1 MSQKVDEGMISIVDH
16 WITEMQDA
24 EVATVLHLDRGPAGD
39 PDAYRMLS
47 RTFENASSNRF
58 RQLCGMRGVQVSTVL
73 YTAWAVLLQRYLRTE
88 EVRFAAV
95 APEEDR
101 IVLVRI
107 AGEASLPFESLVAQ
121 AEDMLAQRKAYALTR
136 SELRDLSG
144 SDSLLLP
151 FNTAVAVEAPGAVLG
166 LPVIPGCDLTIRFVL
181 SDVFAVRAEFKPDA
195 FQPTTIRRLLGH
207 VENIV
212 LTWIESPHMPVGRIA
227 LLSQDER
234 EQLLVGFNPTDE
246 PFSSDA
252 TIHRLFAEQTRRT
265 PDRPAIVDGKDCL
278 TYRQLDEQSNRM
290 ARVLIELGVQ
300 EANTFVAVMM
310 RPTLSMFAGILAVL
324 KAGAAYVPIDPNYP
338 PERIRYI
345 LEDSGAKL
353 LLTEGESAL
362 PFAYEGQVVDLA
374 DRRMHDG
381 DASPLPEFA
390 EPSGLAYV
398 IYTSGSTGQPKGT
411 LIEHRSLVHFCEWH
425 CSYFGVT
432 MEDRSSKYCSV
443 GFDASI
449 LETFPYLISGAAVHI
464 IPEHIRL
471 DAAELNG
478 YFNRHGITISFLPTQ
493 LGEQFMKL
501 PNRSLRVLMT
511 GGEKLKTFH
520 PQSYLIYN
528 VYGPTE
534 NTIITTTQLVAAHS
548 DNIPIGKPLN
558 NVRLYIL
565 DACGEPQPVGVPG
578 ELCISGIG
586 LARGYLNWPQLTE
599 EKFVAHPFREGERL
613 YRTGDLARWLP
624 DGSIEYVGRLDH
636 QVKIRGFRVETGE
649 IEQRLRL
656 HDRVLDCI
664 VIAREDDAGRAY
676 LCAYVVSEEPLT
688 RSELSAFLAE
698 QLPNYMVPSWFVMLS
713 RLPINANGKV
723 DRRALPEPE
732 REAESASYAPP
743 ASEAEQGLA
752 ELWKELLGLR
762 TVGVHDRFF
771 DAGGHSLHVAVLRGK
786 IERRFGVRLSIAEL
800 FEHATIREQAER
812 IGQAG
817 KPAGGGQA
825 IEKAPEREHYPL
837 HPAQKRLFFIG
848 QMEQVGT
855 AYNTPMLL
863 KIEGSVDRRRMER
876 TFEQMIE
883 RHESLRTAFAWVDGE
898 LAQTIWPRA
907 TFQMQFH
914 AAAEEEAERLMSAF
928 VVPFDL
934 GKSLLFRAG
943 LISCSEELHYLMLD
957 FHHIIVDGVSMH
969 VFFEEWSRLYRGE
982 ELPRPTI
989 QFKDYAFWLNGRK
1002 PEEEAQQREYWLAAL
1017 SGELPI
1023 LQLPTDKE
1031 RPGFQ
1036 SFRGDTYPLRLDA
1049 GLTVRLKQFALR
1061 TDTTLYMI
1069 LLAAYNVLLA
1079 RYSGQEDIIV
1089 GVPVASRPQTE
1100 LQPLI
1105 GMFVNTMPVRSFP
1118 ERTKTFANYLQELK
1132 SILLAA
1138 FEHQDYDLERMMQS
1152 LRIPRVPERSPLFDT
1167 IFVMQNTG
1175 RTTTPSIDG
1184 SRITVQR
1191 YVDPISK
1198 YDLILD
1204 AKEMEETLRIDFQYC
1219 TDLFVRD
1226 TIERMANQYVR
1237 ILEDA
1242 LASEEKRLSEL
1253 RLLSEAEIKEQVE
1266 GRNQT
1271 ESAYDRELTIH
1282 GWFEEQAR
1290 QTPDRPAVVFGDEA
1304 LTYRQLNDRA
1314 NRLAAVLIRHGVR
1327 PEQLVG
1333 LMTERSPDMIVG
1345 LLGILKAGGAY
1356 LPIDPDYPA
1365 DRIKYMLDN
1374 SRARLLLTHTHLAD
1388 RVEFDGMKLCLDTN
1402 AAYEEAADN
1411 PPPRSRPSDL
1421 LYVIYT
1427 SGTTGKPKGVM
1438 IEHRNMVNLLHHQFR
1453 HTSVDYSRS
1462 VLQFTT
1468 LSFDVSSQE
1477 IWSALLAGGALHL
1490 VTNETRRS
1498 PDKLLRLIEERQI
1511 QVLFLPVSYLKL
1523 ILNESAYADKLPA
1536 SVRHIITAGEPL
1548 AVPDKFK
1555 THLQRHQVFL
1565 HNHYGPSET
1574 HVATAH
1580 TIDPNGPIPELPPI
1594 GKPIA
1599 NTRIYLL
1606 NDRLHVQPPGVP
1618 GELYIAGDG
1627 VGRGYFND
1635 ERLTAEKFV
1644 PDPFVGEGRMY
1655 KTGDLA
1661 RWTPEGA
1668 LEFLGRLDHQVK
1680 IRGFRIELGEI
1691 ENALLNHPSIRE
1703 AVVIAREDG
1712 SGGKELCAY
1721 FAGTEKL
1728 PVKVVKEHLS
1738 KALPEYMLPSYFVPL
1753 KNMPLTPNGKID
1765 RRALPEPAPGERAA
1779 AGRDRVVPRT
1789 DIERKIA
1796 AVWGELLSVP
1806 DIGVH
1811 DNFFELGG
1819 HSLKA
1824 AAMTARL
1831 QQDLDIGVNDVFEHQ
1846 TIASLSAKVKPK
1858 ANYLTAKLEQ
1868 LKTARRDDA
1877 MERFDEETV
1886 AYRARNER
1894 YAQLDLTR
1902 DSGGYSDI
1910 LLTGATGYLGIHLLR
1925 ELLAGTAATVLVL
1938 VRAATEAEAR
1948 ERLLAKLAFYFAGDA
1963 VEAQFDRRIRIYRGD
1978 LSQDSLGLDEETYLE
1993 LARTVD
1999 CIVHSAATVKHYGSY
2014 SHFESH
2020 NIASTERLLAF
2031 ARMHR
2036 TKDVHHMST
2045 LGVATGHIPGQS
2057 AAYFT
2062 EYDLDRGQQYE
2073 NYYTKSKF
2081 EAEKRVV
2088 QARAQGLGTSIYRI
2102 GNLVFQSDTGKFQ
2115 QNIEENAF
2123 YATLKSFIRLGMVPR
2138 LEADIDFSCVDRVS
2152 QAIVLLMKPA
2162 ALKDEIFHLY
2172 NPHYESMHRVL
2183 GNGRSGGRM
2192 ATGTLDEFIDYMKNR
2207 YEEGFCRE
2215 EIESLMLH
2223 YGWLEQQEQT
2233 RFTLASEKTILL
2245 LKKLGFEWQAI
2256 SDKQM
2261 DDMLR
2266 YCREVG
2272 FI

>member
-1 MSQKVDEGMISIVDH
+1 MSQKLDEATISAIDR

-24 EVATVLHLDRGPAGD
+24 EEATVLRLDRSPADD
-39 PDAYRMLS
+39 PGAYRTLS
-47 RTFENASSNRF
+47 HTLENAPSDRL
-58 RQLCGMRGVQVSTVL
+58 RQLCGTRRVQASTML
-73 YTAWAVLLQRYLRTE
+73 YTAWAALLQRYLRTE

-95 APEEDR
+95 EPEEER
-101 IVLVRI
+101 IILARI
-107 AGEASLPFESLVAQ
+107 AGAASLPFESLVAR
-121 AEDMLAQRKAYALTR
+121 AEDTLAQGKAYALTR
-136 SELRDLSG
+136 SELSDLSG
-144 SDSLLLP
+144 SASLQLP
-151 FNTAVAVEAPGAVLG
+151 FNTAASVEVPGALRAWS
-166 LPVIPGCDLTIRFVL
+166 VIPGCDLAVRFVL
-181 SDVFAVRAEFKPDA
+181 SDLLEVRAEYKPDT
-195 FQPTTIRRLLGH
+195 FQASTIRRLLGH
-207 VENIV
+207 LENII
-212 LTWIESPHMPVGRIA
+212 LSWFESPHTPIGRID

-234 EQLLVGFNPTDE
+234 EQLLVGFNQTDA

-252 TIHRLFAEQTRRT
+252 TIHRLFAEQARRT

-278 TYRQLDEQSNRM
+278 TYRQLDEQSNRT
-290 ARVLIELGVQ
+290 ARMLIELGVQ
-300 EANTFVAVMM
+300 EANAFVAVMT

-338 PERIRYI
+338 PDRIRYI

-353 LLTEGESAL
+353 LLMEGQSAL
-362 PFAYEGQVVDLA
+362 PFAFEGQVVDLA

-381 DASPLPEFA
+381 DASPLPELA

-411 LIEHRSLVHFCEWH
+411 LIEHRSLVNFCEWH
-425 CSYFGVT
+425 CSHFQVT

-449 LETFPYLISGAAVHI
+449 LEIFPYLISGAAVHV

-471 DAAELNG
+471 DAAELNR
-478 YFNRHGITISFLPTQ
+478 YFNQHDITVSFLPTQ

-534 NTIITTTQLVAAHS
+534 NTIFTTTHLVKAHT

-565 DACGEPQPVGVPG
+565 DACGQPQPVGVPG
-578 ELCISGIG
+578 ELCISGVG
-586 LARGYLNWPQLTE
+586 LARGYLNRPQLTE
-599 EKFVAHPFREGERL
+599 EKFVAHPFCEGERL

-624 DGSIEYVGRLDH
+624 DGSVEYVGRLDH

-656 HDRVLDCI
+656 HDRLLDCI
-664 VIAREDDAGRAY
+664 VIAREDDVGRAY
-676 LCAYVVSEEPLT
+676 LCAYVVSEAPLT

-698 QLPNYMVPSWFVMLS
+698 QLPDYMVPSWFVMLP
-713 RLPINANGKV
+713 RLPVNANGKV

-732 REAESASYAPP
+732 RDAESASYAPP
-743 ASEAEQGLA
+743 ASEAERGLA
-752 ELWKELLGLR
+752 ELWKEVLGLR

-771 DAGGHSLHVAVLRGK
+771 DAGGHSLHVAVLRGQ
-786 IERRFGVRLSIAEL
+786 IEWRFGVRLSIAEL
-800 FEHATIREQAER
+800 FEHATIRKQAEW
-812 IGQAG
+812 IGQAD
-817 KPAGGGQA
+817 KPTGGGQA
-825 IEKAPEREHYPL
+825 IGKAPEREHYPL

-848 QMEQVGT
+848 QMKQSGT
-855 AYNTPMLL
+855 AYNTPLLL

-876 TFEQMIE
+876 AFEQMIE
-883 RHESLRTAFAWVDGE
+883 RHEPLRTAFAWVDGE
-898 LAQTIWPRA
+898 LVQTISPRA
-907 TFQMQFH
+907 AFQMQFL

-928 VVPFDL
+928 VVSFDL
-934 GKSLLFRAG
+934 GKSPLFRAG

-969 VFFEEWSRLYRGE
+969 VFFEEWSRFYRGE

-989 QFKDYAFWLNGRK
+989 QFKDYAFWLNGRE
-1002 PEEEAQQREYWLAAL
+1002 PQEEARQREYWMAAL
-1017 SGELPI
+1017 SGELPV

-1036 SFRGDTYPLRLDA
+1036 SFKGDTYPLRLDA
-1049 GLTVRLKQFALR
+1049 GLTARLKQFSLR

-1089 GVPVASRPQTE
+1089 GVPVASRPHAE

-1105 GMFVNTMPVRSFP
+1105 GMFVNTLPIRSFP
-1118 ERTKTFANYLQELK
+1118 ERTKTFAGYLQELK

-1138 FEHQDYDLERMMQS
+1138 FEHQDYDLERLVQS
-1152 LRIPRVPERSPLFDT
+1152 LRIPRVPGRSPLFDT
-1167 IFVMQNTG
+1167 MFVMQNTG
-1175 RTTTPSIDG
+1175 RTTTPSIEG
-1184 SRITVQR
+1184 SRITDQR

-1198 YDLILD
+1198 YDLMLD
-1204 AKEMEETLRIDFQYC
+1204 AEETEETLRIDFQYC

-1237 ILEDA
+1237 ILEDV

-1266 GRNQT
+1266 GRNRT

-1282 GWFEEQAR
+1282 GWFEEQVR
-1290 QTPDRPAVVFGDEA
+1290 QTPDRPAVVFGDEV

-1314 NRLAAVLIRHGVR
+1314 NRLASVLIRRGMQ

-1333 LMTERSPDMIVG
+1333 LMAERSPDMIVG

-1365 DRIKYMLDN
+1365 DRVKYMLDN
-1374 SRARLLLTHTHLAD
+1374 SRARLLLTQTHLAD
-1388 RVEFDGMKLCLDTN
+1388 RVEFDGMKLCLDTA
-1402 AAYEEAADN
+1402 AAYEAAADN
-1411 PPPRSRPSDL
+1411 PPPRSRSSHL

-1438 IEHRNMVNLLHHQFR
+1438 IEHRNMVNLLHYQYR
-1453 HTSVDYSRS
+1453 YTNVDYSSS

-1477 IWSALLAGGALHL
+1477 IWSALLAGGTLHL

-1498 PDKLLRLIEERQI
+1498 PDKLLQLIEECQI
-1511 QVLFLPVSYLKL
+1511 QVLFMPVSYLKL

-1548 AVPDKFK
+1548 VVPDKFK
-1555 THLQRHQVFL
+1555 AHLQRHQVFL

-1580 TIDPNGPIPELPPI
+1580 TIDPNGSIPELPPI

-1599 NTRIYLL
+1599 NSRIYLL
-1606 NDRLHVQPPGVP
+1606 NDRLQVQPFGVP

-1635 ERLTAEKFV
+1635 ERLTADKFV
-1644 PDPFVGEGRMY
+1644 SDPFAREGRMY

-1661 RWTPEGA
+1661 RWTPEGT

-1680 IRGFRIELGEI
+1680 IRGYRIELGEI
-1691 ENALLNHPSIRE
+1691 ENVLLNHPSIRE
-1703 AVVIAREDG
+1703 AVVVAREIG
-1712 SGGKELCAY
+1712 SGSKELCAY
-1721 FAGTEKL
+1721 FAGTEEL
-1728 PVKVVKEHLS
+1728 PVKDVREYLS
-1738 KALPEYMLPSYFVPL
+1738 KTLPEYMLPSYFVPL
-1753 KNMPLTPNGKID
+1753 KSMPLTPNGKID
-1765 RRALPEPAPGERAA
+1765 RRALPEPDPGERTA
-1779 AGRDRVVPRT
+1779 AGRDRVAPRT
-1789 DIERKIA
+1789 DIERKMA
-1796 AVWGELLSVP
+1796 AVWEELLGIAE
-1806 DIGVH
+1806 IGVH

-1868 LKTARRDDA
+1868 LKIARRDEA
-1877 MERFDEETV
+1877 MERFDEEI
-1886 AYRARNER
+1886 AEYRARNER
-1894 YAQLDLTR
+1894 YARLDLTR
-1902 DSGGYSDI
+1902 DSGYSDI

-1925 ELLAGTAATVLVL
+1925 ELLAETAATVHVL
-1938 VRAATEAEAR
+1938 VRAATETEAR
-1948 ERLLAKLAFYFAGDA
+1948 ERLLAKLAFYFGGDA
-1963 VEAQFDRRIRIYRGD
+1963 LEAQFGRRIRIYRGD
-1978 LSQDSLGLDEETYLE
+1978 LSRESLGLDEETYLQ

-2014 SHFESH
+2014 SHFESQ

-2031 ARMHR
+2031 AGTHR
-2036 TKDVHHMST
+2036 AKDVHHIST

-2073 NYYTKSKF
+2073 NYYAKSKF

-2088 QARAQGLGTSIYRI
+2088 QARVQGLRTSIYRV
-2102 GNLVFQSDTGKFQ
+2102 GNLVFQSETGKFQ

-2138 LEADIDFSCVDRVS
+2138 LKADIDFSCVDRVS
-2152 QAIVLLMKPA
+2152 QAIVHLMKPA

-2183 GNGRSGGRM
+2183 ADGRSGGRM
-2192 ATGTLDEFIDYMKNR
+2192 ASGTLDEFIDYMKSR

-2233 RFTLASEKTILL
+2233 RFTLASEKTVLL
-2245 LKKLGFEWQAI
+2245 LKELGFEWQAI
-2256 SDKQM
+2256 GDKQM

>member
-1 MSQKVDEGMISIVDH
+1 MSQKVDEGMVGIVDR
-16 WITEMQDA
+16 WIMEMQDA
-24 EVATVLHLDRGPAGD
+24 EVATVLRLDRGPAGD
-39 PDAYRMLS
+39 LDEYRTLS
-47 RTFENASSNRF
+47 RTFENASSDRF
-58 RQLCGMRGVQVSTVL
+58 RQLCGMRRVQASTVL
-73 YTAWAVLLQRYLRTE
+73 YTAWAVLLQRYLRAE

-107 AGEASLPFESLVAQ
+107 ASEASLPFESLITRVEETLVQ
-121 AEDMLAQRKAYALTR
+121 GKAYALTH
-136 SELRDLSG
+136 SELHGLSR
-144 SDSLLLP
+144 SDSLPLP
-151 FNTAVAVEAPGAVLG
+151 FNTAVAVEAPGSVRG
-166 LPVIPGCDLTIRFVL
+166 RPVIPGCDLAVRFAL
-181 SDVFAVRAEFKPDA
+181 SDVFEVRAEYKPEA
-195 FQPTTIRRLLGH
+195 FRSTTIRRLLGH

-212 LTWIESPHMPVGRIA
+212 LAWIESPRTPVGRIA

-234 EQLLVGFNPTDE
+234 DQLLVGFNPTDA

-252 TIHRLFAEQTRRT
+252 TIHRLFAEQARRT
-265 PDRPAIVDGKDCL
+265 PDRLAIVDGNDCL

-290 ARVLIELGVQ
+290 ARMLIECGVQ
-300 EANTFVAVMM
+300 ANAFVAVMT

-338 PERIRYI
+338 PDRIRYI

-362 PFAYEGQVVDLA
+362 PFAFEGQVVDLA

-381 DASPLPEFA
+381 DASPLPELA
-390 EPSGLAYV
+390 EPSALAYV

-411 LIEHRSLVHFCEWH
+411 LIEHRSLVNFCEWH

-449 LETFPYLISGAAVHI
+449 VEIFPYLISGAAVHI

-501 PNRSLRVLMT
+501 PNRSLRALMA
-511 GGEKLKTFH
+511 GGERLKTFH

-534 NTIITTTQLVAAHS
+534 NTIFTTTHLVKAHS

-578 ELCISGIG
+578 ELCVSGIG
-586 LARGYLNWPQLTE
+586 LARGYLNRPQLTE

-624 DGSIEYVGRLDH
+624 DGSVEYAGRLDH

-656 HDRVLDCI
+656 YDQVLDCI

-698 QLPNYMVPSWFVMLS
+698 QLPDYMVPSWFVMLP
-713 RLPINANGKV
+713 RLPVNANGKV

-732 REAESASYAPP
+732 RDAESASYAPP

-771 DAGGHSLHVAVLRGK
+771 DAGGHSLHAAVLRGQ

-800 FEHATIREQAER
+800 FEHATIRKQAER
-812 IGQAG
+812 IGPAG
-817 KPAGGGQA
+817 KPAGGSQT

-837 HPAQKRLFFIG
+837 HPAQRRLFFFG
-848 QMEQVGT
+848 QMEQAGT
-855 AYNTPMLL
+855 TYNTPLLL
-863 KIEGSVDRRRMER
+863 KIEGSVDRGRMER
-876 TFEQMIE
+876 AFEQMIE
-883 RHESLRTAFAWVDGE
+883 RHEPLRTSFAWMNGE
-898 LAQTIWPRA
+898 LVQTIWPHVA
-907 TFQMQFH
+907 FQMQFH
-914 AAAEEEAERLMSAF
+914 VAEEEDAERLMSAF

-934 GKSLLFRAG
+934 GKAPLFRAG
-943 LISCSEELHYLMLD
+943 LISCTEELHFLMLD

-969 VFFEEWSRLYRGE
+969 VFFEEWGRLYRGDA
-982 ELPRPTI
+982 LSRPTI
-989 QFKDYAFWLNGRK
+989 HFKDYAFWLNGRE
-1002 PEEEAQQREYWLAAL
+1002 PEEEALQRDYWRTSL

-1023 LQLPTDKE
+1023 MQLPTDKE

-1036 SFRGDTYPLRLDA
+1036 SFKGDTYPLRLEE
-1049 GLTVRLKQFALR
+1049 GLTTRLKQFALR

-1069 LLAAYNVLLA
+1069 LLAAYKVLLA

-1089 GVPVASRPQTE
+1089 GVPVASRPQAE

-1105 GMFVNTMPVRSFP
+1105 GMFVNTLPIRSFP
-1118 ERTKTFANYLQELK
+1118 ERTKTFAGYLQELK

-1138 FEHQDYDLERMMQS
+1138 FEHQDYDLERLVQM
-1152 LRIPRVPERSPLFDT
+1152 LRIPRVPGRSPLFDT
-1167 IFVMQNTG
+1167 MFVMQNTG
-1175 RTTTPSIDG
+1175 RTTPSIDG

-1198 YDLILD
+1198 HDLMLD
-1204 AKEMEETLRIDFQYC
+1204 AEETEETLRIDFQYC

-1226 TIERMANQYVR
+1226 TVERMANQYVR

-1242 LASEEKRLSEL
+1242 LASEEKQLSEL

-1266 GRNQT
+1266 GRNRT
-1271 ESAYDRELTIH
+1271 KSAYDCELTIH

-1290 QTPDRPAVVFGDEA
+1290 QTPDCPAVVFGDEA

-1333 LMTERSPDMIVG
+1333 LMTGRSPDMIVG

-1356 LPIDPDYPA
+1356 LPIDPDYPV

-1374 SRARLLLTHTHLAD
+1374 SRTRVLLTQTHLAD
-1388 RVEFDGMKLCLDTN
+1388 QVEFDGMKLCLDTD
-1402 AAYEEAADN
+1402 AAYEVAADN

-1438 IEHRNMVNLLHHQFR
+1438 IEHRNMVNLLHHQFW
-1453 HTSVDYSRS
+1453 HTNVDYSGS

-1511 QVLFLPVSYLKL
+1511 HVLFLPVSYLKL
-1523 ILNESAYADKLPA
+1523 ILNESAYADKLPV

-1555 THLQRHQVFL
+1555 MHLRRNQVFL

-1580 TIDPNGPIPELPPI
+1580 TIDPSGPIPELPPI
-1594 GKPIA
+1594 GRPIA

-1606 NDRLHVQPPGVP
+1606 NDRLQVQPPGVP

-1627 VGRGYFND
+1627 VGRGYIND
-1635 ERLTAEKFV
+1635 DRLTAEKFV
-1644 PDPFVGEGRMY
+1644 SDPFAGEGHMY

-1661 RWTPEGA
+1661 RWTPEGT

-1703 AVVIAREDG
+1703 VVVVTREDG

-1721 FAGTEKL
+1721 FTGTDEL
-1728 PVKVVKEHLS
+1728 PVEAVKEHLS

-1753 KNMPLTPNGKID
+1753 KSMPLTPNGKID
-1765 RRALPEPAPGERAA
+1765 RRALPEPDPGERTAA
-1779 AGRDRVVPRT
+1779 RRDRVAPRT

-1796 AVWGELLSVP
+1796 AVWEQLLNVP

-1819 HSLKA
+1819 HSLKV

-1831 QQDLDIGVNDVFEHQ
+1831 QRELDIGVNDVFEHQ

-1858 ANYLTAKLEQ
+1858 ASYLTSKLEQ
-1868 LKTARRDDA
+1868 LKTARRDGP
-1877 MERFDEETV
+1877 MERFDEEIA
-1886 AYRARNER
+1886 AYRTRNER

-1902 DSGGYSDI
+1902 DSGYSDI

-1925 ELLAGTAATVLVL
+1925 ELLAGTSATVHVL

-1963 VEAQFDRRIRIYRGD
+1963 LKAQFDHRIRIYRGD
-1978 LSQDSLGLDEETYLE
+1978 LSQESLGLDEEAYLE
-1993 LARTVD
+1993 LAHIID

-2031 ARMHR
+2031 AGMHR
-2036 TKDVHHMST
+2036 TKDVHHIST
-2045 LGVATGHIPGQS
+2045 LGVATGHIPGQ
-2057 AAYFT
+2057 AAVYFT
-2062 EYDLDRGQQYE
+2062 EYDLNRGQQYE
-2073 NYYTKSKF
+2073 NYYAKSKF

-2088 QARAQGLGTSIYRI
+2088 QARAQGLRTSIYRI

-2123 YATLKSFIRLGMVPR
+2123 YATLKSFVRLGMVPR

-2152 QAIVLLMKPA
+2152 QAIVHLMKPA
-2162 ALKDEIFHLY
+2162 ALRDEIFHLY

-2183 GNGRSGGRM
+2183 GNGRTGGRM
-2192 ATGTLDEFIDYMKNR
+2192 ATGTLDEFINYMKNR

-2245 LKKLGFEWQAI
+2245 LKKLRFEWQAV

>member
-1 MSQKVDEGMISIVDH
+1 MSRKLDEETISIVGR

-24 EVATVLHLDRGPAGD
+24 EEATVLRLDRSPAGD
-39 PDAYRMLS
+39 PDAYLTLG
-47 RTFENASSNRF
+47 RTFEKAPSGRLC
-58 RQLCGMRGVQVSTVL
+58 QLCGIRRVQASTVL
-73 YTAWAVLLQRYLRTE
+73 YTAWAVLLQRYLRTD

-95 APEEDR
+95 APEENR
-101 IVLVRI
+101 IMLARI
-107 AGEASLPFESLVAQ
+107 AGAASLPFESLVAR
-121 AEDMLAQRKAYALTR
+121 AEDTLAQGKAYALTY

-144 SDSLLLP
+144 SASSQLP
-151 FNTAVAVEAPGAVLG
+151 FNTAAAVEAPGAVRVGSDL
-166 LPVIPGCDLTIRFVL
+166 PGCDLTIRFVL
-181 SDVFAVRAEFKPDA
+181 SDLLEVRAEYKPDA
-195 FQPTTIRRLLGH
+195 FQASTIRRLLGH
-207 VENIV
+207 LEHIV
-212 LTWIESPHMPVGRIA
+212 MTWFESPHTPVGRIP
-227 LLSQDER
+227 LLSQEER
-234 EQLLVGFNPTDE
+234 EQLLVEFNQTDM

-252 TIHRLFAEQTRRT
+252 TIHRLFAEQARRT
-265 PDRPAIVDGKDCL
+265 PDRLAIVDGADCL
-278 TYRQLDEQSNRM
+278 TYRQLDEQSNRL
-290 ARVLIELGVQ
+290 ARTLIEHGVH
-300 EANTFVAVMM
+300 ANTFVAVMM
-310 RPTLSMFAGILAVL
+310 RPALSMFAAILAVL
-324 KAGAAYVPIDPNYP
+324 KAGAAYVPIDLNYP
-338 PERIRYI
+338 PDRIRYI
-345 LEDSGAKL
+345 MEDCGARL
-353 LLTEGESAL
+353 LLTEGQSEL
-362 PFAYEGQVVDLA
+362 PFAFEGQVVNLA
-374 DRRMHDG
+374 DRRMPDG
-381 DASPLPEFA
+381 DCSPLPELGG
-390 EPSGLAYV
+390 PSGLAYV

-411 LIEHRSLVHFCEWH
+411 LIEHRSLVNFCEWH
-425 CSYFGVT
+425 CSHFRVT

-449 LETFPYLISGAAVHI
+449 LEIFPYLISGAAVYV

-520 PQSYLIYN
+520 PQSYLVYN

-534 NTIITTTQLVAAHS
+534 NTIFTTTHLVKAPS
-548 DNIPIGKPLN
+548 DHIPIGKPLY

-565 DACGEPQPVGVPG
+565 DACGQPQPMGVPG

-586 LARGYLNWPQLTE
+586 LARGYLNRPQLIE

-624 DGSIEYVGRLDH
+624 DGSVEYVGRLDH

-656 HDRVLDCI
+656 HERVHDCI

-676 LCAYVVSEEPLT
+676 LCAYVVSEVRLT
-688 RSELSAFLAE
+688 RKELTEFLAE
-698 QLPNYMVPSWFVMLS
+698 QLPDYMVPSWFVMLPK
-713 RLPINANGKV
+713 LPVNANGKV

-732 REAESASYAPP
+732 RASESASYAPP
-743 ASEAEQGLA
+743 ASETERELA
-752 ELWKELLGLR
+752 ELWKEVLGLR

-771 DAGGHSLHVAVLRGK
+771 NAGGHSLHAAVLRGQ
-786 IERRFGVRLSIAEL
+786 IERRFGVRLPIAEL
-800 FEHATIREQAER
+800 FEHATIRQQAER
-812 IGQAG
+812 IGQAV

-825 IEKAPEREHYPL
+825 IGKAPEREHYPL
-837 HPAQKRLFFIG
+837 HPAQRRLFFIG
-848 QMEQVGT
+848 QMEQAGT
-855 AYNTPMLL
+855 AYNTPLLL

-876 TFEQMIE
+876 AFEQMIE
-883 RHESLRTAFAWVDGE
+883 RHEPLRTAFAWVDGE
-898 LAQTIWPRA
+898 LVQTIRPRA
-907 TFQMQFH
+907 AFRMQFH

-934 GKSLLFRAG
+934 GKAPLFRAG
-943 LISCSEELHYLMLD
+943 LIRCSGELHYLMLD

-969 VFFEEWSRLYRGE
+969 VFFEEWSRLYRGDA
-982 ELPRPTI
+982 LSCPAI
-989 QFKDYAFWLNGRK
+989 QFKDYAFWLNERK
-1002 PEEEAQQREYWLAAL
+1002 PEEEAKQLEYWRTAL

-1023 LQLPTDKE
+1023 LQLPTDLE
-1031 RPGFQ
+1031 RPGSQ
-1036 SFRGDTYPLRLDA
+1036 SFRGDTYPLRLSA
-1049 GLTVRLKQFALR
+1049 GLTARLKQLALR

-1089 GVPVASRPQTE
+1089 GVPAASRPQAE

-1105 GMFVNTMPVRSFP
+1105 GMFVNTLPIRSFP
-1118 ERTKTFANYLQELK
+1118 ERTKTFADYLQELK
-1132 SILLAA
+1132 SILLNAY
-1138 FEHQDYDLERMMQS
+1138 EHQDYDLERLVQS
-1152 LRIPRVPERSPLFDT
+1152 LRMPRVPGRNPLFDT
-1167 IFVMQNTG
+1167 MFVMQNTG
-1175 RTTTPSIDG
+1175 RTTPSIEG

-1191 YVDPISK
+1191 YADPISK
-1198 YDLILD
+1198 YDLMLD
-1204 AKEMEETLRIDFQYC
+1204 AEETEETLRIDFQYC
-1219 TDLFVRD
+1219 TDLFVRG
-1226 TIERMANQYVR
+1226 TIERMAQHFMR

-1242 LASEEKRLSEL
+1242 VVSEEKRLSEL
-1253 RLLSEAEIKEQVE
+1253 RMLSKAEIIELVE

-1271 ESAYDRELTIH
+1271 ESVYDRDLTIH
-1282 GWFEEQAR
+1282 GWFEEQVR
-1290 QTPDRPAVVFGDEA
+1290 QTPARPAVVFGDES

-1314 NRLAAVLIRHGVR
+1314 NRLAAVLIRCGVQ

-1356 LPIDPDYPA
+1356 LPIDPDYPG
-1365 DRIKYMLDN
+1365 DRVKYMLDH
-1374 SRARLLLTHTHLAD
+1374 SQARLLLTQTHLAD
-1388 RVEFDGMKLCLDTN
+1388 RIEFDGMKLCLDTE
-1402 AAYEEAADN
+1402 AVFEEAADN
-1411 PPPRSRPSDL
+1411 PPPRSRSSGL

-1438 IEHRNMVNLLHHQFR
+1438 IGHRNMVNLLHHQFR
-1453 HTSVDYSRS
+1453 HTNVDYSGS

-1477 IWSALLAGGALHL
+1477 IWSALLAGGTLVL

-1498 PDKLLRLIEERQI
+1498 PDKLLQLVEERRI

-1523 ILNESAYADKLPA
+1523 ILNESAYADKLPV
-1536 SVRHIITAGEPL
+1536 SVRHILTAGEPL
-1548 AVPDKFK
+1548 TVPDKFK
-1555 THLQRHQVFL
+1555 AHLRRHQVFL

-1594 GKPIA
+1594 GRPIA

-1606 NDRLHVQPPGVP
+1606 NDRLQVQPPGVP

-1635 ERLTAEKFV
+1635 ERLTAEKFL
-1644 PDPFVGEGRMY
+1644 PDPFTGEGYMY

-1661 RWTPEGA
+1661 RWTKEGT

-1691 ENALLNHPSIRE
+1691 EHALLNYPSIRE
-1703 AVVIAREDG
+1703 AIVVARKDG
-1712 SGGKELCAY
+1712 SGGKALCAY
-1721 FAGTEKL
+1721 FAGTEEL
-1728 PVKVVKEHLS
+1728 PPVKVVREHLS

-1753 KNMPLTPNGKID
+1753 KSMPLTPNGKID
-1765 RRALPEPAPGERAA
+1765 RRALPEPGPGERTAVK
-1779 AGRDRVVPRT
+1779 RDRVAPRT
-1789 DIERKIA
+1789 DIERQIA
-1796 AVWGELLSVP
+1796 AVWGELLNVAG
-1806 DIGVH
+1806 IGIH

-1868 LKTARRDDA
+1868 LKAACRDKP
-1877 MERFDEETV
+1877 MQRFDEEIA

-1894 YAQLDLTR
+1894 YARIDLTGY
-1902 DSGGYSDI
+1902 SGYSDI

-1925 ELLAGTAATVLVL
+1925 ELLAGTGATVHVL

-1948 ERLLAKLAFYFAGDA
+1948 ERLLAKLAFYFTGDA
-1963 VEAQFDRRIRIYRGD
+1963 MEAQLGRRIRLYRGD
-1978 LSQDSLGLDEETYLE
+1978 LAQEGLGLEKEAYLE

-2031 ARMHR
+2031 AGTHRAKDMH
-2036 TKDVHHMST
+2036 HIST

-2073 NYYTKSKF
+2073 NYYAKSKF

-2088 QARAQGLGTSIYRI
+2088 QARAQGLRTSIYRV

-2115 QNIEENAF
+2115 QNIGENAF
-2123 YATLKSFIRLGMVPR
+2123 YATLKSFVRLGMVPR

-2162 ALKDEIFHLY
+2162 ALQNEIFHLF

-2183 GNGRSGGRM
+2183 TDARSGRRM
-2192 ATGTLDEFIDYMKNR
+2192 AAGTLDEFIDFMKRR

-2223 YGWLEQQEQT
+2223 YGWLEQKEQT
-2233 RFTLASEKTILL
+2233 RFTLASEKTVLL
-2245 LKKLGFEWQAI
+2245 LRKLGFEWQVI